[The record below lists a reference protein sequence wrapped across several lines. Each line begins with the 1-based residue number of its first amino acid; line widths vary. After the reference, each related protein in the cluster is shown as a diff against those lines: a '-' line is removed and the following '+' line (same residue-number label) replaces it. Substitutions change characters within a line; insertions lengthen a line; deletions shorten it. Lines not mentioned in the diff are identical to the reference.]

1 MSMNALFHV
10 LDSATRT
17 GHFVLVLL
25 AIYLIVLVG
34 RLLARVTGQP
44 SVVGEVAAGLVV
56 GPVVVGIGGH
66 RLLDDLL
73 PTDIFAAVRQLAHI
87 GLVLFIMGA
96 VREMRTGGGW
106 ATRRTV
112 GWVTFGALVPP
123 LAAGVGLAGWVL
135 WNGDAA
141 LRGDASTASF
151 ILMIGVSLS
160 ITAIP
165 VLARI
170 LSDRSLTYT
179 RAGRLSM
186 ASAAVIDGIGWL
198 LLSLAISLAAGNTS
212 GCLDR
217 GKSLLIGVAGAL
229 VLMRALRTRVASLLV
244 GRVPWVAAVA
254 LAVVGLTASWLLQ
267 RWGLSEVI
275 GALLVG
281 AALPADEARA
291 PWGQVIGRITRVGTV
306 LVPIFFVVTG
316 VMVFA
321 KQLGAMP
328 WTATVLATV
337 LGICAKLFGSY
348 LGCRLGGESRLVGL
362 QIGVLMNTRGL
373 TELVVL
379 QAGFTAGI
387 LTPEMFLALVIMA
400 LVATATTGPLYTL
413 LDRRFRTSEDVA
425 MDRSVAVRA

>member
-1 MSMNALFHV
+1 MSMNALFQAF
-10 LDSATRT
+10 DSATRT
-17 GHFVLVLL
+17 GHVALVLL
-25 AIYLIVLVG
+25 AICLIVLVG

-56 GPVVVGIGGH
+56 GPVVVAIGGH
-66 RLLDDLL
+66 RLLNDLL
-73 PTDIFAAVRQLAHI
+73 PTDVFAAVRQLAHI
-87 GLVLFIMGA
+87 GLVLFIVGA
-96 VREMRTGGGW
+96 VREMRTGGSW

-112 GWVTFGALVPP
+112 GWVTFGALIPP
-123 LAAGVGLAGWVL
+123 LAAGFGLAGWVM
-135 WNGDAA
+135 WRGDAA
-141 LRGDASTASF
+141 LRGDAPTASF
-151 ILMIGVSLS
+151 ILMIGVALTV
-160 ITAIP
+160 TAIP

-186 ASAAVIDGIGWL
+186 AAAAVIDGIGWL
-198 LLSLAISLAAGNTS
+198 LLSLAISLAAGDSS

-217 GKSLLIGVAGAL
+217 GKSLLIGVGGAL
-229 VLMRALRTRVASLLV
+229 VLMRLLRTGAAARLV
-244 GRVPWVAAVA
+244 GRFPWPAAVA
-254 LAVVGLTASWLLQ
+254 VAAIGLTASWLLQ

-281 AALPADEARA
+281 AALPADDARA
-291 PWGQVIGRITRVGTV
+291 PWGRVIGRITRVGAV

-328 WTATVLATV
+328 WAATVLATV
-337 LGICAKLFGSY
+337 LGIAAKIFGSY
-348 LGCRLGGESRLVGL
+348 LGSRLGGESRLVGL
-362 QIGVLMNTRGL
+362 RVGVLMNTRGL

-400 LVATATTGPLYTL
+400 LVATAATGPLYTL
-413 LDRRFRTSEDVA
+413 LDRQVRTAEDVE
-425 MDRSVAVRA
+425 MDTSGVVRV